1 MYPPSLREFVQATP
15 VQTRRSLSW
24 ETSVGPGLALLLLLL
39 LLLLH
44 LRRTGNCDYSACAA
58 DSLPRAAADSLPWQH
73 LRGPPSP
80 AALVRLLV
88 LGLVLVLLPLLLLV
102 LLVLFFHEQLETLLI
117 LEPT

>member
-80 AALVRLLV
+80 AALVRLV